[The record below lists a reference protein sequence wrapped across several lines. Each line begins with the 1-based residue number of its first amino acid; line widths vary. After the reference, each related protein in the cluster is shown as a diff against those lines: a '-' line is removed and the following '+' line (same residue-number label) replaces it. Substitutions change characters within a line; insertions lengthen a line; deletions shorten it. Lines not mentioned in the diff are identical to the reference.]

1 MKTEDV
7 FFLPLER
14 HMLAVGG
21 TIKVFVAGMQ
31 AIQVHELKDPWIF
44 LLILN
49 LSLSLNKSYDSLS
62 AV

>member
-1 MKTEDV
+1 
-7 FFLPLER
+7 
-14 HMLAVGG
+14 MLAVGG